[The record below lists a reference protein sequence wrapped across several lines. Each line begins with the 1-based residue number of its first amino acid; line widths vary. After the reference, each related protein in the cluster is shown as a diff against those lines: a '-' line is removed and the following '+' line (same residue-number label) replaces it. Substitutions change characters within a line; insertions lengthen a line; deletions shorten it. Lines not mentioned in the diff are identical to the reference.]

1 MTFHALRGACA
12 EYGQECVSRL
22 RRCSAMAEAHSALW
36 GLVEEFVV
44 GEQDSRSA
52 EVAAGVKDGIFTVL
66 QVVEALGSCL
76 ANPEPRSR
84 AKGMQLLSRVLL
96 ECYSRLTE
104 KEVEVL
110 VLFYENRLKD
120 HHLITPHVLKGL
132 MALSMCDVLPQGL
145 AVSVLKSVFQEVH
158 VQSLMQIDRH
168 TVYMIITNFM
178 KTREEELKSLGADF
192 TYGFIQVMDGEK
204 DPRNLLVAFHIV
216 QDIITKNYALGPFVE
231 ELFEVTSCYFP
242 IDFTPPPNDPHG
254 ITREHLIVGLRAVL
268 VSTSRFAEFFLPL
281 LIEKMDSDV
290 QSAKLDSLQTLI
302 ACCTVYGQKDLKE
315 FLSGLWSSIRRE
327 VFQTASEKIEAEGLA
342 ALQALSAC
350 LSRSILSPDAEDLLD
365 SFLNSILQD
374 CKHHL
379 CEPDMKLVWPSAK
392 LLQAAAG
399 GSSRACWKVTANV
412 LPLLLEQYNQHAQS
426 SHRRTILE
434 MTLGFLKLQSRWLDE
449 EDDNGLGNLK
459 EALCTMVFS
468 AVTDSSTQLHQVAV
482 RTLTVL
488 AMQQG
493 FLSSSDI
500 DLVVDHLTRLI
511 LQETDSESCMAAI
524 EASGT
529 LAKVH
534 PSVFISRML
543 PQLCANLQTEPMDIN
558 LNESRVVPE
567 RFIRQRCLEALAAVS
582 THQSIL
588 KETVPILLD
597 YIGRVHNGEG
607 ETNAEN
613 VVSICRSLHRVA
625 VQCQLDSEALQFYH
639 EIVLPSLLS
648 LTVQAATQ
656 DSGTSCNVLLRD
668 DVLTAMVPVI
678 TAACTH
684 LTPELASKSV
694 SQVVALFLDGDVS
707 LFSENNLPSN
717 FQPFQV
723 NGPTE
728 LQNHL
733 VSLLMAFVCSLPR
746 NVEIPHLRRL
756 LQHLLSLSLSGCS
769 PFAYSSASKCF
780 AGLINKCPQGDLLDD
795 ILLVT
800 AQRIDVGLVDEP
812 SRTRAITL
820 LVWVTKALVLRYHP
834 LSGQLTNKMIGLLS
848 DKQLGP
854 SVANMFSLL
863 VSDSPDIINK
873 ACHADIRIMFRQ
885 RFFTENVPKL
895 VQGFNSANRDDKPN
909 YLKALSHVL
918 NALPKQVLMPELPSL
933 LSLLL
938 EALSCPDKVVQLSTL
953 TCLEPLLQE
962 APETLKVHIDGL
974 ISKLVSLTLSPAM
987 AVRIT
992 ALKCILA
999 LTKLPLHMLLPYKQQ
1014 VIRALAKPL
1023 DDKKRLV
1030 RKEAVETRCQW
1041 FLLGSPG
1048 S

>member
-1 MTFHALRGACA
+1 MEHGD
-12 EYGQECVSRL
+12 
-22 RRCSAMAEAHSALW
+22 
-36 GLVEEFVV
+36 LVF
-44 GEQDSRSA
+44 
-52 EVAAGVKDGIFTVL
+52 FP
-66 QVVEALGSCL
+66 CL
-76 ANPEPRSR
+76 AVASIEDSGAQKQFCIPYLQS
-84 AKGMQLLSRVLL
+84 
-96 ECYSRLTE
+96 
-104 KEVEVL
+104 
-110 VLFYENRLKD
+110 
-120 HHLITPHVLKGL
+120 
-132 MALSMCDVLPQGL
+132 
-145 AVSVLKSVFQEVH
+145 
-158 VQSLMQIDRH
+158 QSLMQLDRH

-178 KTREEELKSLGADF
+178 KTREEELKNLGADF

-216 QDIITKNYALGPFVE
+216 QDIITKNYALGHFLE

-254 ITREHLIVGLRAVL
+254 ITREHLILGLRAVL
-268 VSTSRFAEFFLPL
+268 ASTSRFAEFLLPL

-290 QSAKLDSLQTLI
+290 QSAKLDSLQTLS
-302 ACCTVYGQKDLKE
+302 ACCTVYGQKELKE

-342 ALQALSAC
+342 ALQALSTC

-365 SFLNSILQD
+365 SFLNSVLQD

-426 SHRRTILE
+426 NHRRTILE
-434 MTLGFLKLQSRWLDE
+434 MTLGFLRLQSRWLDE
-449 EDDNGLGNLK
+449 EDENGLGSLK
-459 EALCTMVFS
+459 EALCSMVFS
-468 AVTDSSTQLHQVAV
+468 AVTDSSTQLHLVAV
-482 RTLTVL
+482 RILTAL

-493 FLSSSDI
+493 FLSSRDT

-511 LQETDSESCMAAI
+511 LQESDSESCMAAV

-534 PSVFISRML
+534 PSAFISRML
-543 PQLCANLQTEPMDIN
+543 PQLCANLQTEPNDIN
-558 LNESRVVPE
+558 LNESRVVSE
-567 RFIRQRCLEALAAVS
+567 HSVRRHCLEALAAVC

-597 YIGRVHNGEG
+597 YIRTAPNGEG

-613 VVSICRSLHRVA
+613 VVSVCKSLYRVA
-625 VQCQLDSEALQFYH
+625 VQCQEDSESLQFYH
-639 EIVLPSLLS
+639 QTVLPCLLS

-656 DSGTSCNVLLRD
+656 DSETSSHVLLKD
-668 DVLTAMVPVI
+668 DILTAMVPVI
-678 TAACTH
+678 SAACTH
-684 LTPELASKSV
+684 LKPELASKSV
-694 SQVVALFLDGDVS
+694 SQIVGLFLDGDVS
-707 LFSENNLPSN
+707 LLPENNFSSK

-728 LQNHL
+728 LQNRL

-746 NVEIPHLRRL
+746 NTEIPHLRRL
-756 LQHLLSLSLSGCS
+756 LQHLLLLSLAGCS

-795 ILLVT
+795 ILQVT
-800 AQRIDVGLVDEP
+800 TQRIDVGLADEP
-812 SRTRAITL
+812 SRNQAITL
-820 LVWVTKALVLRYHP
+820 LVWVTKALILRYHP
-834 LSGQLTNKMIGLLS
+834 LSGQLTDKMIGLLS

-863 VSDSPDIINK
+863 VSDSPDVLNK
-873 ACHADIRIMFRQ
+873 ACHADVRIMFRQ

-895 VQGFNSANRDDKPN
+895 VQGFNSANGDDKPN

-918 NALPKQVLMPELPSL
+918 NTLPKQVLMPELPSL

-938 EALSCPDKVVQLSTL
+938 EALSCADEVVQLSTL
-953 TCLEPLLQE
+953 TCLEPLLLE
-962 APETLKVHIDGL
+962 APETLNVHIDGL
-974 ISKLVSLTLSPAM
+974 ISKLLRLTSSPAM

-992 ALKCILA
+992 SLKCIRA
-999 LTKLPLHMLLPYKQQ
+999 LIKLPLHMLLPYKQQ